1 MLGLT
6 FLCPCVVALNADLL
20 FLGLRHWCQARDLFE
35 TVICAVTHYPN
46 VNQVAWCQETKGRGL

>member
-6 FLCPCVVALNADLL
+6 FLCPWVVALNADLL
-20 FLGLRHWCQARDLFE
+20 FLGLRHWRQA
-35 TVICAVTHYPN
+35 VICAVTHYPN